1 MVPVQNSRVNT
12 DWMLS
17 KALNN
22 FAFGN
27 ANVKGVYYDEEN
39 RRHLNSIRNAYAELA
54 IDLAAKN
61 RKEEA
66 RKVLEK
72 VDQMML
78 DENFPYG
85 MVSRGN
91 MHNKNSLLF
100 LEACLMADDKK
111 LAEKV
116 MASVKKDLLQQV
128 KFCNT
133 LSGDKADQMADE
145 KRMAESYLKGL
156 EQMEAVYNPKIQI
169 PGKMMAA
176 DSVPQLPN
184 K

>member
-1 MVPVQNSRVNT
+1 
-12 DWMLS
+12 
-17 KALNN
+17 
-22 FAFGN
+22 
-27 ANVKGVYYDEEN
+27 
-39 RRHLNSIRNAYAELA
+39 
-54 IDLAAKN
+54 
-61 RKEEA
+61 
-66 RKVLEK
+66 
-72 VDQMML
+72 
-78 DENFPYG
+78 
-85 MVSRGN
+85 
-91 MHNKNSLLF
+91 
-100 LEACLMADDKK
+100 MADDKK

-176 DSVPQLPN
+176 DSAPNSAAPN